1 MDTMNTSRGRL
12 RLSADV
18 GGTFTDVAAFDDTTG
33 HLRLGKTLTTPS
45 RLVTGI
51 ETGVT
56 KAGAGFSAAQLFL
69 HGTTVAI
76 NTILERTGAS
86 CALITTQGFRDIYEI
101 GRVNRPESY
110 NLFFQKHTPLI
121 DRDLRFEIRERM
133 DAQGRVLIPLD
144 DDEVRTV
151 AAAAVARGVKA
162 IAILFLHSYRN
173 ADHEKRAK
181 RVVEEAYPD
190 LFVTA
195 SHELSQEYREYERTS
210 TTAANAYVGP
220 RVRSYLGEMD
230 GHLKET
236 GFEGNFLVV
245 QSTGGLFDLEEA
257 RSSCIRML
265 ESGPAA
271 GVIGARTLCANIG
284 LRNAIAFDMGGTTAK
299 AGVIYDGEVLMTG
312 GQLVGGYATG
322 LPLQIPMIDIQ
333 EVGTGGGSIAR
344 IETGGGLRVGPESA
358 GAQPGPVC
366 YGQGGAE
373 PTVTDC
379 NLVLGRIAADRFL
392 GGEMKLDLDGARAAL
407 EVKIAKPLDLDPVA
421 AADGVLRIA
430 ATKMSHMVR
439 WVTTERGL
447 DAADFALV
455 AYGGAGPLHAAM
467 IARELRIAKVIIPF
481 APGHFSAYGML
492 FADLRRDLV
501 NTWFKPLETAAFDDL
516 EALFTAMEKTG
527 AADLARSRDMIVE
540 MRTERG
546 ADMRYVGQEHAVTV
560 HLPQSLFEARD
571 RAGIKAR
578 FDAVHETR
586 YGYSAPGEKAEIVSL
601 RSATIGLMRK
611 PALEPVGAASD
622 DAQAAFSGKRPVYF
636 AATGMV
642 ETPTYDRGR
651 LKAGNRIEGPALIE
665 EHASTTVVEP
675 RDVLK
680 VDAFGNL
687 HIEVWRA

>member
-1 MDTMNTSRGRL
+1 MELGQI

-18 GGTFTDVAAFDDTTG
+18 GGTFTDVAAFDETTG
-33 HLRLGKTLTTPS
+33 ELRLGKTLTTPA
-45 RLVTGI
+45 RLVTGV
-51 ETGVT
+51 EKGVT
-56 KAGAGFSAAQLFL
+56 KAGARFSGARLFL

-76 NTILERTGAS
+76 NTILERTGAP
-86 CALITTQGFRDIYEI
+86 CALLTTQGFRDIYEI

-110 NLFFQKHTPLI
+110 NLFFQKHKPLI

-133 DAQGRVLIPLD
+133 DAQGRVLIPLI
-144 DDEVRTV
+144 DDEVRAV
-151 AAAAVARGVKA
+151 AAEAVKRGVKA

-173 ADHEKRAK
+173 PAHEKRAK
-181 RVVEEAYPD
+181 RIVEEAYPD

-236 GFEGNFLVV
+236 GFDGTFLVV

-467 IARELRIAKVIIPF
+467 IARELRIAK
-481 APGHFSAYGML
+481 
-492 FADLRRDLV
+492 
-501 NTWFKPLETAAFDDL
+501 
-516 EALFTAMEKTG
+516 
-527 AADLARSRDMIVE
+527 
-540 MRTERG
+540 
-546 ADMRYVGQEHAVTV
+546 
-560 HLPQSLFEARD
+560 
-571 RAGIKAR
+571 
-578 FDAVHETR
+578 
-586 YGYSAPGEKAEIVSL
+586 
-601 RSATIGLMRK
+601 
-611 PALEPVGAASD
+611 
-622 DAQAAFSGKRPVYF
+622 
-636 AATGMV
+636 
-642 ETPTYDRGR
+642 
-651 LKAGNRIEGPALIE
+651 
-665 EHASTTVVEP
+665 
-675 RDVLK
+675 
-680 VDAFGNL
+680 
-687 HIEVWRA
+687 

>member
-1 MDTMNTSRGRL
+1 MNTSRGRL

-144 DDEVRTV
+144 EDEVRTV

-181 RVVEEAYPD
+181 RVVEEVYPD

-622 DAQAAFSGKRPVYF
+622 EAQAAFSGKRPVYF

-675 RDVLK
+675 RDVLT

>member
-1 MDTMNTSRGRL
+1 MMNTSRGRL

-144 DDEVRTV
+144 EDEVRTV

-181 RVVEEAYPD
+181 RVVEEVYPD

-622 DAQAAFSGKRPVYF
+622 EAQAAFSGKRPVYF

-675 RDVLK
+675 RDVLT

>member
-1 MDTMNTSRGRL
+1 MTKSSRGPL

-18 GGTFTDVAAFDDTTG
+18 GGTFTDVAAFDEPTG
-33 HLRLGKTLTTPS
+33 RLKLGKTLTTPS

-51 ETGVT
+51 ETGVG
-56 KAGAGFSAAQLFL
+56 KADAAFSAAQLFL

-76 NTILERTGAS
+76 NTILERTGAR

-110 NLFFQKHTPLI
+110 NLFFQKHKPLI
-121 DRDLRFEIRERM
+121 DRDLRFEIRERL

-144 DDEVRTV
+144 EDEVRAV
-151 AAAAVARGVKA
+151 AAEAVKRGVKA

-173 ADHEKRAK
+173 PAHEQRAK
-181 RVVEEAYPD
+181 RIVEEAYPD

-220 RVRSYLGEMD
+220 RVRSYLSEMD
-230 GHLKET
+230 GHLKDT
-236 GFEGNFLVV
+236 GFDGTFLVV
-245 QSTGGLFDLEEA
+245 QSSGGLFDIEEA
-257 RSSCIRML
+257 QSSCIRML

-271 GVIGARTLCANIG
+271 GVIGTRTLCANIG
-284 LRNAIAFDMGGTTAK
+284 LKNAIAFDMGGTTAK
-299 AGVIYDGEVLMTG
+299 AGVIYDGDVLMTG
-312 GQLVGGYATG
+312 GVLVGGYATG

-344 IETGGGLRVGPESA
+344 IEAGGGLRVGPESA

-366 YGQGGAE
+366 YGQGGTE
-373 PTVTDC
+373 PTITDC
-379 NLVLGRIAADRFL
+379 NLVLGRLAPDRFL
-392 GGEMKLDLDGARAAL
+392 GGEMTLDLPAARAAL
-407 EVKIAKPLDLDPVA
+407 ETKIATPLALDPVA
-421 AADGVLRIA
+421 AADGILRIA

-455 AYGGAGPLHAAM
+455 AYGGAGPLHAVM

-501 NTWFKPLETAAFDDL
+501 NTWFKPLDAASFDDL
-516 EALFTAMEKTG
+516 EALYRAMEKTG
-527 AADLARSRDMIVE
+527 AEDLARSRDMIVE
-540 MRTERG
+540 MQVERG

-560 HLPQSLFEARD
+560 HLPRELFAAHD

-611 PALEPVGAASD
+611 PALEPVATGGESAE
-622 DAQAAFSGKRPVYF
+622 DAFTGKRTVYF
-636 AATGMV
+636 SATGGV
-642 ETPTYDRGR
+642 DTPTYDRAR

-675 RDVLK
+675 KDVLT

-687 HIEVWRA
+687 HIDIWRN